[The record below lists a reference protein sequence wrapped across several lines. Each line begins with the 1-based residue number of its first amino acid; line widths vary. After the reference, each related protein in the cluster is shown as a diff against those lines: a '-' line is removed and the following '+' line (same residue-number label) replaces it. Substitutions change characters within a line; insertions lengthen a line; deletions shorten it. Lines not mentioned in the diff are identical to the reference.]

1 MKLTSGLY
9 GTFFDPKQ
17 KLSQAYYDMVAFN
30 TLYKLGDQ
38 VEATSDDEK
47 LHVLAA
53 SNGKKNAL
61 LVSNLNEATLP
72 LTIEGVDLENAR
84 ISIIDDKRLLS
95 WAHNAKE
102 IETNAVMLIE
112 W

>member
-1 MKLTSGLY
+1 
-9 GTFFDPKQ
+9 
-17 KLSQAYYDMVAFN
+17 MVAFN
-30 TLYKLGDQ
+30 TLYKLGSE
-38 VEATSDDEK
+38 VEATSDTEK

-61 LVSNLNEATLP
+61 LISNLTEATQP
-72 LTIEGVDLENAR
+72 LTIEGIDISDAR

-95 WAHNAKE
+95 WAANANE
-102 IETNAVMLIE
+102 IESNAVMLIE